1 MDGVRKLVDEGDGGG
16 CHVVLHCDW
25 MEQTAAVMTVQ
36 WGVGLHAST
45 PPAALRHL
53 MHWI

>member
-1 MDGVRKLVDEGDGGG
+1 MMRAGGG
-16 CHVVLHCDW
+16 WHVVQHCDW

-45 PPAALRHL
+45 PSSSPETLD
-53 MHWI
+53 IVSYE